1 MLHPHSQLT
10 VRLSWAGGTIPVMF
24 MTLLQAAQ
32 QAPTLA
38 KQVGPNLYVT
48 IQPPPAGMPE
58 WLRILITAF
67 VGFAVGTVSGI
78 SMEFV
83 KPKIA
88 KRQLRKGVS
97 EQLDDEL
104 MLNLSAMESGK
115 RILTDARDKSEEKR
129 RLALVYVSWIAQQS
143 IKRDRYDFYL
153 AGEKALVYQIDEKKF
168 LAGFYGLVN
177 EELVDLARKQNFAE
191 LLIRFG
197 TASTMGR
204 WYLQERKLE
213 LRPDWTVIEDAYMQ
227 AEGHPKSTMRP
238 PDEAAPVAD

>member
-1 MLHPHSQLT
+1 
-10 VRLSWAGGTIPVMF
+10 MF
-24 MTLLQAAQ
+24 LLLLQAVQ

-48 IQPPPAGMPE
+48 VQPSPAGMPE
-58 WLRILITAF
+58 WVKILITAL
-67 VGFAVGTVSGI
+67 VGVVVGTVGNI

-88 KRQLRKGVS
+88 RRQLRKTLS

-104 MLNLSAMESGK
+104 MLNLNAMESGK
-115 RILTDARDKSEEKR
+115 RILADARDKSEEKR

-143 IKRDRYDFYL
+143 IKRDRYDLYL
-153 AGEKALVYQIDEKKF
+153 AEEKALVYQIDDKKF
-168 LAGFYGLVN
+168 LASFYDLVN
-177 EELVDLARKQNFAE
+177 EELLDLARKQNFVE

-213 LRPDWTVIEDAYMQ
+213 FRSDWTVMEDAYME
-227 AEGHPKSTMRP
+227 AEGLPKRAMKP
-238 PDEAAPVAD
+238 PEEAAPAAD